1 MINVPNINQ
10 TASNIGTTQPKQ
22 EKVPNQNSLNSNSS
36 QAQNYTQTIYPEKT
50 TSLWGAKEGSVYNP
64 SSTSENA
71 PKTTHTSWFYI
82 NDVHGKMTNMERI
95 YNMTEEFDRSNP
107 KAITNFYKDTP
118 QGDN

>member
-1 MINVPNINQ
+1 MKENISKYSSLFREELNLKIN
-10 TASNIGTTQPKQ
+10 GK
-22 EKVPNQNSLNSNSS
+22 
-36 QAQNYTQTIYPEKT
+36 
-50 TSLWGAKEGSVYNP
+50 KEGSVYNP
-64 SSTSENA
+64 SSTPENA

-118 QGDN
+118 QGDISKFKVSSGDIILQYFPCPKS